1 MPDYSPSKTTV
12 EKKVKE
18 EPSLTMLVK
27 KFKLKLSPELR
38 KIIKSSDKLTVVKVG
53 SKVYVFQYS
62 ASPPPRYDNM
72 KSLKHI
78 TGKDIETITGD
89 ELQRVKD
96 VLNKKKYTSTVQGRF
111 YV

>member
-1 MPDYSPSKTTV
+1 MPGYSPSKTTV

-18 EPSLTMLVK
+18 PSMTMLVK
-27 KFKLKLSPELR
+27 KYKLKISPELR
-38 KIIKSSDKLTVVKVG
+38 KIIEGSDKLTVVKVG

-62 ASPPPRYDNM
+62 TSPPPRYDKM

-96 VLNKKKYTSTVQGRF
+96 VLNKKKHTSTVQGRF

>member
-1 MPDYSPSKTTV
+1 MPGYSPSKTTV

-18 EPSLTMLVK
+18 QSMTMLVK
-27 KFKLKLSPELR
+27 KHKLKISPELR

-62 ASPPPRYDNM
+62 ASPPPRYDKM

>member
-1 MPDYSPSKTTV
+1 M
-12 EKKVKE
+12 KV
-18 EPSLTMLVK
+18 
-27 KFKLKLSPELR
+27 LSN
-38 KIIKSSDKLTVVKVG
+38 
-53 SKVYVFQYS
+53 VYVFQYS
-62 ASPPPRYDNM
+62 SSPPPRYEKM

-78 TGKDIETITGD
+78 TGKDIETIRGD